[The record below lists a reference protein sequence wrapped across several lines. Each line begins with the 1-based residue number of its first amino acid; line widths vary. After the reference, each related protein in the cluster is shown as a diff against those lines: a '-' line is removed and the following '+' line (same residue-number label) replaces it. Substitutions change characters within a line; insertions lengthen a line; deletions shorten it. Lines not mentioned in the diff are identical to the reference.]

1 MYADMSHNAAFAR
14 IKWTI
19 VLLLSMLLD
28 ILPVPVIGLILLYVL
43 LFRPL
48 WFKNAVLEIYDTPDR
63 ANRKDANDH
72 N

>member
-1 MYADMSHNAAFAR
+1 MSHNAAFAR
-14 IKWTI
+14 IKWII

-48 WFKNAVLEIYDTPDR
+48 WFRNAVLEIYDTPGR
-63 ANRKDANDH
+63 AHRNDANDLD
-72 N
+72 

>member
-1 MYADMSHNAAFAR
+1 MNNNAAFAR
-14 IKWTI
+14 IKWIT

-48 WFKNAVLEIYDTPDR
+48 WFKNAVHEIYKDTGS
-63 ANRKDANDH
+63 AEENNNNYLK
-72 N
+72 